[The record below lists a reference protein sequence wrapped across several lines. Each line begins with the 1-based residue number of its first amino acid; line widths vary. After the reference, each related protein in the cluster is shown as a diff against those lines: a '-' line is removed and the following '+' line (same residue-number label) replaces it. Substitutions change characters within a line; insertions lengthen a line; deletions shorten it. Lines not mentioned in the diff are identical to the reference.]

1 MTIVNEEGVLSG
13 WLGAWTIFQDVFLV
27 WFRVFCVF
35 GIVDLTPSA
44 LSAQVELV
52 SVNQAVPVN
61 YARAE
66 GIFSGTALHM
76 LNNTGF
82 CSVMWTFM
90 LGADPPMNVRAS
102 ENTNAEIADIELGL
116 EPSTGVLIIGSF
128 ALLVWVQRLR
138 KYWG

>member
-1 MTIVNEEGVLSG
+1 MTTVNEEGVLSG

-35 GIVDLTPSA
+35 GIVDLTSSA
-44 LSAQVELV
+44 FSAQAELV
-52 SVNQAVPVN
+52 SVNKAVPVN
-61 YARAE
+61 YASAE
-66 GIFSGTALHM
+66 DIFSGTALHM
-76 LNNTGF
+76 LDTGF

-90 LGADPPMNVRAS
+90 LGADPPMRVRAS
-102 ENTNAEIADIELGL
+102 ENTYAEIADIELGL